1 MNCQMG
7 RPSVRL
13 EEGATSTFNKKGAI
27 LKELHEDQWCRKIFN
42 HDGDKASK
50 IADSFVGITKG
61 WQSTEAVEFAGLR
74 GIKLGCATRSVG
86 HQEVCRF

>member
-1 MNCQMG
+1 MG

-13 EEGATSTFNKKGAI
+13 EESATSTFNKKGAI

-61 WQSTEAVEFAGLR
+61 
-74 GIKLGCATRSVG
+74 
-86 HQEVCRF
+86 